1 MANSNPL
8 LTGRGSRQL
17 LQPPSGGFFA
27 RPRRVPILRPTVK
40 EAPGRGPGPAN
51 TPGFPTI
58 GSFPNNFFAMPLAS
72 SPIGVF
78 DSGVGGL
85 SVLRALLAALPDERF
100 VYLADS
106 AHAPYGER
114 GDAYVAARTHAIT
127 QYLREQHHI
136 KALVVACNTATA
148 AAIHEVRSNH
158 PELPLVGLE
167 PAIKPAL
174 AVTKTGHVGVIG
186 TRGTLTSA
194 KFGRLMNALS
204 DQAHFVV
211 QPCDGLAHAIE
222 RSVAQP
228 APAADSPVD
237 ATETGAL
244 CERYLQAMGTFGTAP
259 GQMDTLVLGC
269 THYIFAARELRA
281 LVGPDVQFIETGE
294 PVARQTRRLLE
305 AAGLLYRPSA
315 ESAHKGA
322 APPPQ
327 PCPVQLL
334 TTGPVAMMEAA
345 AQRWLHLPAQCC
357 ASVSVK

>member
-1 MANSNPL
+1 
-8 LTGRGSRQL
+8 
-17 LQPPSGGFFA
+17 
-27 RPRRVPILRPTVK
+27 
-40 EAPGRGPGPAN
+40 
-51 TPGFPTI
+51 
-58 GSFPNNFFAMPLAS
+58 MPQAS

-85 SVLRALLAALPDERF
+85 SVLRALLAAMPHERF

-106 AHAPYGER
+106 ANAPYGER
-114 GDAYVAARTHAIT
+114 GDAFVAARTHAIT
-127 QYLREQHHI
+127 EYLREQHHI

-148 AAIHEVRSNH
+148 AAIHEVRSSH

-194 KFGRLMNALS
+194 KFGKLLASLA

-211 QPCDGLAHAIE
+211 HPCDGLAHAIE
-222 RSVAQP
+222 RSVALP
-228 APAADSPVD
+228 VADQGSPVH

-244 CERYLQAMGTFGTAP
+244 CARYVQAMGSFGTAP

-269 THYIFAARELRA
+269 THYIFVAHELRA
-281 LVGPDVQFIETGE
+281 LVGPGVQFIETGE

-305 AAGLLYRPSA
+305 TAGLQ
-315 ESAHKGA
+315 A
-322 APPPQ
+322 APDGAVATDAPRIR
-327 PCPVQLL
+327 LL
-334 TTGPVAMMEAA
+334 TSGPLAMLQAA
-345 AQRWLHLPAQCC
+345 AERWLGLPADCC
-357 ASVSVK
+357 ETVSVP

>member
-1 MANSNPL
+1 
-8 LTGRGSRQL
+8 
-17 LQPPSGGFFA
+17 
-27 RPRRVPILRPTVK
+27 
-40 EAPGRGPGPAN
+40 
-51 TPGFPTI
+51 
-58 GSFPNNFFAMPLAS
+58 MPQAS

-85 SVLRALLAALPDERF
+85 SVLRALLTTMPHERF

-127 QYLREQHHI
+127 QYLCEQHGI

-148 AAIHEVRSNH
+148 AAIHEVRSSH
-158 PELPLVGLE
+158 PTLPLVGLE

-194 KFGRLMNALS
+194 KFGKLMASLNE
-204 DQAHFVV
+204 QAHFVV

-222 RSVAQP
+222 RSVALP
-228 APAADSPVD
+228 VAAPGSPVD

-244 CERYLQAMGTFGTAP
+244 CARYVQAMGSFGTAP

-269 THYIFAARELRA
+269 THYIFVAHELRA
-281 LVGPDVQFIETGE
+281 LVGPGVQFIETGE

-305 AAGLLYRPSA
+305 AAGLLHVPAETRP
-315 ESAHKGA
+315 GQPP
-322 APPPQ
+322 APPAASTP
-327 PCPVQLL
+327 PVQLL
-334 TTGPVAMMEAA
+334 TTGPVTMLEAA
-345 AQRWLHLPAQCC
+345 AQRWLDLPASCSQ
-357 ASVSVK
+357 SVQVP

>member
-1 MANSNPL
+1 
-8 LTGRGSRQL
+8 
-17 LQPPSGGFFA
+17 
-27 RPRRVPILRPTVK
+27 
-40 EAPGRGPGPAN
+40 
-51 TPGFPTI
+51 
-58 GSFPNNFFAMPLAS
+58 MPQAS

-85 SVLRALLAALPDERF
+85 SVLRALLAAMPYERF

-106 AHAPYGER
+106 ANAPYGER
-114 GDAYVAARTHAIT
+114 GDAFVAARTHAIT
-127 QYLREQHHI
+127 EYLREQHHI

-148 AAIHEVRSNH
+148 AAIHEVRSSH

-194 KFGRLMNALS
+194 KFGKLMASLA

-222 RSVAQP
+222 RSVALPVTDQG
-228 APAADSPVD
+228 SPVH

-244 CERYLQAMGTFGTAP
+244 CARCVQAMGSFGTAP

-269 THYIFAARELRA
+269 THYIFVAHELRA
-281 LVGPDVQFIETGE
+281 LVGPGVQFIETGE

-305 AAGLLYRPSA
+305 TAGLQ
-315 ESAHKGA
+315 A
-322 APPPQ
+322 APDGAVVTDAPRTR
-327 PCPVQLL
+327 LL
-334 TTGPVAMMEAA
+334 TTGPVAMLQAA
-345 AQRWLHLPAQCC
+345 AERWLGLPADCC
-357 ASVSVK
+357 ETVSVP